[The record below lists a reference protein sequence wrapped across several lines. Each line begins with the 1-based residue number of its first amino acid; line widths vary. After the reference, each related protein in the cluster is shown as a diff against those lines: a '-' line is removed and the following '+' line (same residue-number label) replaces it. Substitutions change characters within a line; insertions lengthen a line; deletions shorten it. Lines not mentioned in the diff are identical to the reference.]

1 MPVTLRIPN
10 NPNVDSIVLGV
21 LRNVLNL
28 NATGQVCTYLAQI
41 STSQTG
47 LELVY
52 VQNKYKMALNMTAA
66 LPYAVHLSS
75 GKQRYGKMG
84 GPKSFGGAF
93 EAIIEYCAR
102 WDDQPSSLDTI
113 RATIAADL
121 ERMKANLESNE
132 SLAFGGQAFAISLPT
147 MQLSDYKGELNADFP
162 GLTLVERTLSVM
174 VDVLPYD
181 CLV

>member
-1 MPVTLRIPN
+1 MPVTLRTPN
-10 NPNVDSIVLGV
+10 NPNVDSTVLSV
-21 LRNVLNL
+21 IRSVLNL
-28 NATGQVCTYLAQI
+28 NAAGQPCTYLASI
-41 STSQTG
+41 DPAQTG
-47 LELVY
+47 LSLTY
-52 VQNKYKMALNMTAA
+52 VQNKFKMALNMTAA

-75 GKQRYGKMG
+75 GKQRYGKIG

-132 SLAFGGQAFAISLPT
+132 SLAFGGAAYAISLPT
-147 MQLSDYKGELNADFP
+147 LQLSDYKGELNYDFP

-174 VDVLPYD
+174 VDMLPYD
-181 CLV
+181 CLT